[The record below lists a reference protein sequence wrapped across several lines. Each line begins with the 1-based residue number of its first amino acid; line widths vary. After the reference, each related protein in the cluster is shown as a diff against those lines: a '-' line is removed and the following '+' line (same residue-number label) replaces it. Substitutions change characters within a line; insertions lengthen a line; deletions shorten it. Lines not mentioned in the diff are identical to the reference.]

1 MKAKISLAIIALFFS
16 FSVMS
21 AQAPAKKECTDKA
34 KTECCD
40 KAKKAECKD
49 KKAECKDQKTAKK

>member
-1 MKAKISLAIIALFFS
+1 MKTKISMAIVALFLS

-21 AQAPAKKECTDKA
+21 AQAPAKKDCSDKA

-49 KKAECKDQKTAKK
+49 APAKKDKKVAKK